1 MIGLSAYRRT
11 LLFMFPRYTLA
22 ERGRAFATRER
33 AEKIR
38 TEIEDL
44 ASNSDQVL
52 IDFAGVRFV
61 SHSFA
66 DELVGAFASAYV
78 SGDTAA
84 RPLVIGQSAQAQ
96 RVLLGS
102 LDQRGISEE
111 ISRRLIPH

>member
-11 LLFMFPRYTLA
+11 LLLMFPRYTLA
-22 ERGRAFATRER
+22 ERGLAFATRER

-44 ASNSDQVL
+44 ASSSDQVL
-52 IDFAGVRFV
+52 IDFSGVRFV
-61 SHSFA
+61 GYSFA
-66 DELVGAFASAYV
+66 DELVGVVASAYA
-78 SGDTAA
+78 SGDLEA
-84 RPLVIGQSAQAQ
+84 RPVITGLSAQPQ

>member
-1 MIGLSAYRRT
+1 
-11 LLFMFPRYTLA
+11 MFPRYTLA
-22 ERGRAFATRER
+22 DRGHAFATRAR
-33 AEKIR
+33 AEEIR

-44 ASNSDQVL
+44 ASSSDQIL

-61 SHSFA
+61 SYSFA
-66 DELVGAFASAYV
+66 DELVGTFASAYA
-78 SGDTAA
+78 SGDKIA

-96 RVLLGS
+96 RVMLGS